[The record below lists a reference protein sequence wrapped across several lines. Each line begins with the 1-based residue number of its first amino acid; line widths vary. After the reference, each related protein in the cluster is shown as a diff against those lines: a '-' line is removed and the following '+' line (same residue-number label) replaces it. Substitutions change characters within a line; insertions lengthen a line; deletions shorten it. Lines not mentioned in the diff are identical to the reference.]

1 VDPDGD
7 TAAAESGG
15 DAGMAGPDG
24 VAGGA
29 ERDSDTAPA
38 KPEGDAGATG
48 PDGGADT
55 TEPNSSAA
63 SEDADDY
70 TDAVESDD
78 DIAPAGP
85 DGGTNTAGPK
95 GDTDTTDPNSSA
107 PQASADDRTDPT
119 GPDGATAAAESD
131 GNADTAE
138 SGGDTAPDGDTGTT
152 GPDGHAGTTEPDG
165 GTAPV
170 DADSRA
176 AAATRTGHAP
186 ASREEGDDVGGQEAG
201 AVEGAP
207 DDGAKPGRFGWRRRC
222 PRAAR
227 GVSVGTTVLA
237 GALVAFALLL
247 PNRME
252 RIEFA
257 SFVRIPAEGV
267 LLAGLL
273 LALPPRP
280 RRIVAVVS
288 GVFLGLV
295 TVLKFVD
302 MGFYQVLARPFDLV
316 LDWILIEHA
325 TDFLRETFGRTG
337 QVLAVIGVIVLLVAV
352 LVLTTLAVVRLTNLM
367 VRHRPVAARTTL
379 ILGTAWI
386 TCMTL
391 GVQIGTVPIAT
402 KGSAEFIGNR
412 VEQVRASLKDARVFE
427 KQAAVDAFAKTPPD
441 QLLTGLR
448 GKDVLFTFIESYG
461 RVAIDDPAMAK
472 QTDAVLKEGTA
483 SLKAAGFD
491 SRSGWLQSPVT
502 GAGSWLA
509 HSTFLSGLWIKN
521 QQRYRSLTTSDR
533 MTLTNYFRKTGAWR
547 TVGIVPGVRRAW
559 PEGKYFGLDH
569 IYDSE
574 HLGYHGPYFSWTP
587 VPDQFSMEA
596 FQRLEHGRKDRQ
608 PIMAEIILASSH
620 NPWSPIAR
628 MIDWE
633 DLGDGSVFHRIKKEG
648 TNPTEVWKDPEKV
661 RTEYRR
667 AIEYSIRSLTEWVE
681 RYGDEDTVLVFLGDH
696 QPVPTV
702 TAGDTGKDVPITIV
716 ARDKKVL
723 DRVADWGWTDGLKP
737 APEAPRWGMDKFR
750 DRFMTAYG
758 PQG

>member
-1 VDPDGD
+1 MSPFTRSRQLSDPTEGGAEPDDD
-7 TAAAESGG
+7 TAAKEPAGERTEAEKPEAEPETS
-15 DAGMAGPDG
+15 AETEPDT
-24 VAGGA
+24 A
-29 ERDSDTAPA
+29 EETAPDTAPKDEPDTA
-38 KPEGDAGATG
+38 VETSPGTAVDAGQ
-48 PDGGADT
+48 D
-55 TEPNSSAA
+55 
-63 SEDADDY
+63 
-70 TDAVESDD
+70 
-78 DIAPAGP
+78 
-85 DGGTNTAGPK
+85 K
-95 GDTDTTDPNSSA
+95 
-107 PQASADDRTDPT
+107 
-119 GPDGATAAAESD
+119 
-131 GNADTAE
+131 
-138 SGGDTAPDGDTGTT
+138 APDPDMAP
-152 GPDGHAGTTEPDG
+152 GPGSDEP
-165 GTAPV
+165 P
-170 DADSRA
+170 
-176 AAATRTGHAP
+176 
-186 ASREEGDDVGGQEAG
+186 
-201 AVEGAP
+201 GAP
-207 DDGAKPGRFGWRRRC
+207 KPGWFGWRRRY
-222 PRAAR
+222 PRVAR

-237 GALVAFALLL
+237 GALVLFALLV
-247 PNRME
+247 PNQVDK
-252 RIEFA
+252 IEFA

-273 LALPPRP
+273 LALPPKA
-280 RRIVAVVS
+280 RRITAVVM
-288 GVFLGLV
+288 GAFLGLV
-295 TVLKFVD
+295 TILKFVD
-302 MGFYQVLARPFDLV
+302 MGFYQILARPFDLV
-316 LDWILIEHA
+316 LDWILIENG

-337 QVLAVIGVIVLLVAV
+337 QVLAVTGVIVLFIAV
-352 LVLTTLAVVRLTNLM
+352 LVLTTLSVVRLTRLM

-379 ILGTAWI
+379 ILGTAWM

-391 GVQIGTVPIAT
+391 GLQIGTVPIAT
-402 KGSAEFIGNR
+402 KGNAEFLGNR
-412 VEQVRASLKDARVFE
+412 VEQVRAGLKDARVFE

-461 RVAIDDPAMAK
+461 RVAIDDPAMAQ
-472 QTDAVLKEGTA
+472 QTDAVLKEGTGR
-483 SLKAAGFD
+483 LKAAGFA

-521 QQRYRSLTTSDR
+521 QQRYRNLTTSDR
-533 MTLTNYFRKTGAWR
+533 MTLTKYFGKTGAWR

-596 FQRLEHGRKDRQ
+596 FQRLEHGKKDRE

-620 NPWSPIAR
+620 NPWSPIAH

-661 RTEYRR
+661 RAEYRK
-667 AIEYSIRSLTEWVE
+667 AIEYSIRSLTEWME

-716 ARDKKVL
+716 AKDEKVL
-723 DRVADWGWTDGLKP
+723 DRVADWNWTDGLKP
-737 APEAPRWGMDKFR
+737 AANAPRWGMDKFR